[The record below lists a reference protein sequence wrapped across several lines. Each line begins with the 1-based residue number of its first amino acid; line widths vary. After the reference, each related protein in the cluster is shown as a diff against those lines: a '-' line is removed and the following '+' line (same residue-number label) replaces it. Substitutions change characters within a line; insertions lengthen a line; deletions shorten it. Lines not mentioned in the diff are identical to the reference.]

1 MANINDYKI
10 LGRICRNHFK
20 MASSFLP
27 TLDPSHSISDKQK
40 ERYGFYFLI
49 LQHYTGVSD
58 YLLLTDYITDQEFNS
73 TFFSQKT
80 PDEGIDAVYIDEEN
94 HNVSIFN
101 FKYRENF
108 NPDKQ
113 QSKNEALA
121 SSKFFNMISNDNN
134 TLPQGKLKNALDSII
149 ECNNG
154 NDTWTTEFFIV
165 SNENVTLD
173 ENDTDLFN
181 FGKLYGCT
189 IRTIALNEIK
199 DFTSNAPSN
208 INATMI
214 VSKENV
220 MSYKENSLTSDVSYI
235 VHLPLTELVRI
246 TADNPSL
253 RNKYNIE
260 DESLLA
266 SANIDMHVLY
276 DNVRGLIERSK
287 FNFNIEKTLDEN
299 PEKFFF
305 YNNGITI
312 VADEIK
318 AEEVN
323 SHKKLKLVLTN
334 FQVLNGG
341 QTLRTIHAYNKKN
354 KNNITEKL
362 ANAEVLIRMLNV
374 TDDNVKNNIGEYTNS
389 QNSIDLMDL
398 RSVRD
403 EQKQLEH
410 LFALNDILYQR
421 KNGNTGEEGK
431 DYKDSLNMTLL
442 GQLLLAKAGY
452 PELISNKRKEIFNK
466 FYNKLFSDNDSLI
479 SDETINL
486 FKRYRE
492 IERCF
497 KTSGVSMTPQRCMYV
512 LYLSYYKKRK
522 DYATIIKEIE
532 LFAQEYKED
541 NKLDRAVS
549 RVFIYA
555 PFKKA
560 LDKRYGISECDLLNL
575 E

>member
-1 MANINDYKI
+1 
-10 LGRICRNHFK
+10 

-27 TLDPSHSISDKQK
+27 SLDPSHPLNDKQK
-40 ERYGFYFLI
+40 ERYGFYYLI
-49 LQHYTGVSD
+49 LQQYTGVSD
-58 YLLLTDYITDQEFNS
+58 YTLLTEYITDQEFNS

-94 HNVSIFN
+94 HKVLIFN
-101 FKYRENF
+101 FKYRESF
-108 NPDKQ
+108 NVDKQ

-121 SSKFFNMISNDNN
+121 SSKFFSMISNENN
-134 TLPQGKLKNALDSII
+134 TLPQGKLKDALDDII

-154 NDTWTTEFFIV
+154 NDMWTTEFFIV

-173 ENDTDLFN
+173 ENDSDLYN
-181 FGKLYGCT
+181 FGKLYGCRICT
-189 IRTIALNEIK
+189 VALNEIK
-199 DFTSNAPSN
+199 EFTSNEPN
-208 INATMI
+208 DINATMI

-246 TADNPSL
+246 TADDPSL

-276 DNVRGLIERSK
+276 DNVRGLIERST
-287 FNFNIEKTLDEN
+287 FNLNIEKTLDKN

-323 SHKKLKLVLTN
+323 SHKKLKLVLSN

-341 QTLRTIHAYNKKN
+341 QTLRTIHAYNKKS

-362 ANAEVLIRMLNV
+362 ANAEVLVRMLNV
-374 TDDNVKNNIGEYTNS
+374 TDDNIKNNIGEYTNS

-410 LFALNDILYQR
+410 LFALNNILYQR
-421 KNGNTGEEGK
+421 KNGNTGEDGK
-431 DYKDSLNMTLL
+431 EYKDSLNMTML

-452 PELISNKRKEIFNK
+452 PEFISNKKKEIFNK
-466 FYNKLFSDNDSLI
+466 YYNKLFTENESLI
-479 SDETINL
+479 SDDTINL

-492 IERCF
+492 IAKSF
-497 KTSGVSMTPQRCMYV
+497 KSLGISMTPQRCMYV
-512 LYLSYYKKRK
+512 LYLSYFKKRK
-522 DYATIIKEIE
+522 DYATIVKEIE
-532 LFAQEYKED
+532 SFATKYKEE

-560 LDKRYGISECDLLNL
+560 LDKHYDISEKDLMDLG
-575 E
+575 

>member
-1 MANINDYKI
+1 
-10 LGRICRNHFK
+10 

-27 TLDPSHSISDKQK
+27 SLDPSHSLNDKQK
-40 ERYGFYFLI
+40 ERYGFYYLI
-49 LQHYTGVSD
+49 LQQYTGVSD
-58 YLLLTDYITDQEFNS
+58 YSLLTEYITDQEFNS

-94 HNVSIFN
+94 HNVLIFN
-101 FKYRENF
+101 FKYRESF
-108 NPDKQ
+108 NIDKQ

-121 SSKFFNMISNDNN
+121 SSKFFNMISNENN
-134 TLPQGKLKNALDSII
+134 TLPPGKLKDALDNII

-154 NDTWTTEFFIV
+154 NDMWTTEFFIV

-173 ENDTDLFN
+173 ENDTALYN
-181 FGKLYGCT
+181 FGKLYGCRICT
-189 IRTIALNEIK
+189 VALNEIK
-199 DFTSNAPSN
+199 DFTSNEPNN

-235 VHLPLTELVRI
+235 IHLPLTELVRI
-246 TADNPSL
+246 TADDPSL

-260 DESLLA
+260 DESSLA

-276 DNVRGLIERSK
+276 DNVRGLIERST
-287 FNFNIEKTLDEN
+287 FNLNIEKTLDEN

-323 SHKKLKLVLTN
+323 SHKKLKLVLNN

-354 KNNITEKL
+354 RNNITEKL
-362 ANAEVLIRMLNV
+362 ANAEVLVRMLNV
-374 TDDNVKNNIGEYTNS
+374 TDDNIKNNIGEYTNS

-421 KNGNTGEEGK
+421 KNGNTGEDGK
-431 DYKDSLNMTLL
+431 DYKDSLNMTML

-452 PELISNKRKEIFNK
+452 PELISNKKKEIFNK
-466 FYNKLFSDNDSLI
+466 FYNKLFADNESLI
-479 SDETINL
+479 SDETII
-486 FKRYRE
+486 F
-492 IERCF
+492 
-497 KTSGVSMTPQRCMYV
+497 
-512 LYLSYYKKRK
+512 
-522 DYATIIKEIE
+522 
-532 LFAQEYKED
+532 
-541 NKLDRAVS
+541 
-549 RVFIYA
+549 
-555 PFKKA
+555 
-560 LDKRYGISECDLLNL
+560 LNVIVK
-575 E
+575 